1 MKVTNEERAIIR
13 FLKKERDTAKA
24 WEMKERERL
33 IEKLQ
38 GPCELE
44 DFQDYFDAVSD
55 FFTMNGTYGAYV
67 DEISTRFRNEIYF
80 RS

>member
-1 MKVTNEERAIIR
+1 MKVTNEEKIIIR
-13 FLKKERDTAKA
+13 FLKKERDEAKEHESKA
-24 WEMKERERL
+24 RKEL

-38 GPCELE
+38 GPCELA

-55 FFTMNGTYGAYV
+55 FFMMNGTYGAYV

-80 RS
+80 KS